1 MQWVLN
7 PDASAFYE
15 AAGSAAAAL
24 GVTVSVFAASA
35 RTCGLNAIQ
44 ALVDQSGGCLRLYP
58 ALQQAAMPQVRFCSS
73 CLILG
78 THKGR
83 MAAHVHIAY
92 VSLCNCIVW
101 LELCCRG
108 LALVLMIVKVHGA
121 RGCDHFITSLH
132 AYSSRVDLEWSSLQR
147 LTSLIC
153 HHSRRVPFYAL
164 RVMSVLQLVSTMA
177 IRPKATTFFQSSAR
191 PQTSKGFSACAH
203 GLPL

>member
-44 ALVDQSGGCLRLYP
+44 ALVDHSGGCLRLYP
-58 ALQQAAMPQVRFCSS
+58 ALQQAAMPQVCFCIL

-83 MAAHVHIAY
+83 TAAHDHVAG
-92 VSLCNCIVW
+92 VSLC
-101 LELCCRG
+101 
-108 LALVLMIVKVHGA
+108 
-121 RGCDHFITSLH
+121 S
-132 AYSSRVDLEWSSLQR
+132 
-147 LTSLIC
+147 
-153 HHSRRVPFYAL
+153 
-164 RVMSVLQLVSTMA
+164 
-177 IRPKATTFFQSSAR
+177 
-191 PQTSKGFSACAH
+191 CAV
-203 GLPL
+203 